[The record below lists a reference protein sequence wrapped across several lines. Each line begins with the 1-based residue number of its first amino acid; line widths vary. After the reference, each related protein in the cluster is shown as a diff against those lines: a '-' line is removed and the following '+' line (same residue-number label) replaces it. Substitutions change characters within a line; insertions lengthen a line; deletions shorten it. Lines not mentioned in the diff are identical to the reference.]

1 MKAKLADKQTD
12 RQTNSRRIVVAFK
25 CQIRPKKRKPNG
37 NWENGE
43 WVGGRK
49 HRKTGANKSNL
60 SGDKIKV
67 KCLPRGL
74 CSRKRNLGRKRQN
87 LIWRMDVS
95 EKS

>member
-1 MKAKLADKQTD
+1 MET
-12 RQTNSRRIVVAFK
+12 
-25 CQIRPKKRKPNG
+25 G
-37 NWENGE
+37 ENGE